1 MSRFS
6 LRLLPST
13 LVLSAAVLC
22 GPSMYAQDAAAPAQD
37 TTTPAQ
43 DTAVPAAQAPAP
55 NTISNTTKKT
65 RESKDEKKDDK
76 VVASK
81 DTKKAEKKAKK
92 NNPLAGVDVK
102 LPDKQ
107 LYDKAMV
114 ALQHNHFDVA
124 RLDLQTLL
132 NTYPDSQFQMRAKLA
147 IGDSWYK
154 EGGTAALTQAE
165 QEFKDFI
172 TFFPNQPEAAEAQ
185 MKVANIYFREMD
197 RPDRDYSKATRAQ
210 EEYRTMIQ
218 QFPESTLVPEAKQ
231 KLREVQEVLAVRE
244 SNIAQYYY
252 SHQNWAAAIARYQ
265 TVADTYPLY
274 SHMDDVLLSLGDA
287 YAAQARLVAGMTR
300 LPEGPKGRL
309 EKIYNDQAAANYDRL
324 LTVYPAATHV
334 EDAKDRLTTLGYPIP
349 KPTADQLAASEALE
363 NSRAPYTLKR
373 RALLLVVHTPDTVS
387 SARAGEP
394 SMVDPPVTTAP
405 KIVKEDQADF
415 RGVLDAANAGT
426 TGPLPGGTGSENLPA
441 AAPAPDAA
449 GDTPADTPAA
459 APAPLQLQDVP
470 TDTAPTG
477 TGSVVTSVPV
487 APSSGAPSG
496 NSLGV
501 EVIPSGS
508 SAVPAGG
515 STVYP
520 GDANANGGLKPVG
533 NAAPPVLPPVE
544 APADS
549 EQTIND
555 VKPGSQPSTPATTP
569 ATTTT
574 KAPYDS
580 KDDSSSKHKKKKG
593 VDKLNPF

>member
-6 LRLLPST
+6 LRNSST
-13 LVLSAAVLC
+13 LVLAALLC
-22 GPSMYAQDAAAPAQD
+22 ATTAIAQD

-43 DTAVPAAQAPAP
+43 DTAVPAAQTPPTA
-55 NTISNTTKKT
+55 TLSNTTAKAKKT
-65 RESKDEKKDDK
+65 RVTKEQKQEDKVVESKD
-76 VVASK
+76 
-81 DTKKAEKKAKK
+81 TRKAEKKAKK
-92 NNPLAGVDVK
+92 DNPLAGVDVK

-114 ALQHNHFDVA
+114 ALQKNHFDIA

-165 QEFKDFI
+165 QEYKDFI

-197 RPDRDYSKATRAQ
+197 RPDRDYNKAVRAQ

-218 QFPESTLVPEAKQ
+218 QFPESSLVPEAKQ
-231 KLREVQEVLAVRE
+231 KLREVQEVLATRE
-244 SNIAQYYY
+244 SNIAQFYD

-287 YAAQARLVAGMTR
+287 YAAQARLVATMSHF
-300 LPEGPKGRL
+300 PEGPRGRL
-309 EKIYNDQAAANYDRL
+309 EKVYNDQAAANYNRL
-324 LTVYPAATHV
+324 LTVYPAAAHV
-334 EDAKDRLTTLGYPIP
+334 EDAKDRLTALGYPIP

-363 NSRAPYTLKR
+363 NSRAPYTLAR
-373 RALLLVVHTPDTVS
+373 RAMLIVVHTPDTVS
-387 SARAGEP
+387 SARIGEP

-405 KIVKEDQADF
+405 QIVHQDFADM
-415 RGVLDAANAGT
+415 RGSIDPANAGT
-426 TGPLPGGTGSENLPA
+426 TGPLPGGTGSHALG
-441 AAPAPDAA
+441 APAPAADANGDTPA
-449 GDTPADTPAA
+449 GDTPAPSA
-459 APAPLQLQDVP
+459 APLQLQDVP
-470 TDTAPTG
+470 TANAP
-477 TGSVVTSVPV
+477 GSDSSAVTSVPV
-487 APSSGAPSG
+487 APASGATG

-501 EVIPSGS
+501 EVVPSGA
-508 SAVPAGG
+508 SANG
-515 STVYP
+515 STAYP
-520 GDANANGGLKPVG
+520 GDPNANGGLHPVG
-533 NAAPPVLPPVE
+533 SATAPVLPPVE

-549 EQTIND
+549 QDTIND
-555 VKPGSQPSTPATTP
+555 VKPGSQPAVPAAAPSTTP
-569 ATTTT
+569 V
-574 KAPYDS
+574 KAPYDG

>member
-1 MSRFS
+1 M
-6 LRLLPST
+6 
-13 LVLSAAVLC
+13 
-22 GPSMYAQDAAAPAQD
+22 
-37 TTTPAQ
+37 PAQ
-43 DTAVPAAQAPAP
+43 DTAVPAAQTPPTA
-55 NTISNTTKKT
+55 TISNTTAKPKKT
-65 RESKDEKKDDK
+65 RVTKEEKKEDK

-92 NNPLAGVDVK
+92 DNPLAGVDVK

-114 ALQHNHFDVA
+114 ALQKNHFDIA

-165 QEFKDFI
+165 QEYKDFI

-197 RPDRDYSKATRAQ
+197 RPDRDYNKAVRAQ

-231 KLREVQEVLAVRE
+231 KLREVQEVLATRE
-244 SNIAQYYY
+244 SNIAQFYD

-287 YAAQARLVAGMTR
+287 YAAQARLVANIPHM
-300 LPEGPKGRL
+300 PEGPKGRL

-324 LTVYPAATHV
+324 LTVYPAAAHV

-349 KPTADQLAASEALE
+349 KPTADQIAASEALE
-363 NSRAPYTLKR
+363 NSRAPYTLAR
-373 RALLLVVHTPDTVS
+373 RAMLIVVHTPDTVS
-387 SARAGEP
+387 SARIGEP

-405 KIVKEDQADF
+405 KIVHEDIADI
-415 RGVLDAANAGT
+415 RGAMDPANAGT
-426 TGPLPGGTGSENLPA
+426 TGPLPGGTGSGSA
-441 AAPAPDAA
+441 AVPAPAPDAN
-449 GDTPADTPAA
+449 GDTPAGDAPATA
-459 APAPLQLQDVP
+459 APLQLQDVP
-470 TDTAPTG
+470 TANSPGND
-477 TGSVVTSVPV
+477 GSSAVTSVPV
-487 APSSGAPSG
+487 APSSGATG

-501 EVIPSGS
+501 EVVPSSG
-508 SAVPAGG
+508 ATGGG
-515 STVYP
+515 STAYP
-520 GDANANGGLKPVG
+520 GDPNANGGLHPVG
-533 NAAPPVLPPVE
+533 SATTPVLPPVE

-549 EQTIND
+549 QDTIND
-555 VKPGSQPSTPATTP
+555 VKPGSNPAVP
-569 ATTTT
+569 AGTEPAKPA